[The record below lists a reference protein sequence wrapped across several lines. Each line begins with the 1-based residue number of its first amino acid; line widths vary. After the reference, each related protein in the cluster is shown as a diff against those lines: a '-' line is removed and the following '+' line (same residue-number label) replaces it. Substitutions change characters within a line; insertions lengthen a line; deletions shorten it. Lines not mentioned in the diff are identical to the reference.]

1 MAPIRNYAVA
11 QGVLTATGTTFVYT
25 VPAGY
30 ALILKFG
37 GVVNNA
43 GAAAT
48 GQFGIHVQNTACSI
62 PLASTSLQAY
72 QAALWSGWTVLNA
85 SDQLYV
91 NSDHQPTNYWFAG
104 ALLPFAVGVHTA
116 GVEVPA
122 PDLATASVEMGD
134 SGLPLVVPPPIY
146 LPPNQNPAYVAG

>member
-1 MAPIRNYAVA
+1 MAPIRNYAIA
-11 QGVLTATGTTFVYT
+11 QGVLTTVGTTFVYT

-43 GAAAT
+43 AAAAA
-48 GQFGIHVQNTACSI
+48 GQFGIHVQGTACSI
-62 PLASTSLQAY
+62 PLASTTLQAY
-72 QAALWSGWTVLNA
+72 QTALWSGWTVLNA

-104 ALLPFAVGVHTA
+104 ALLPFAVGVS
-116 GVEVPA
+116 
-122 PDLATASVEMGD
+122 ATDEAF
-134 SGLPLVVPPPIY
+134 PPPQSQQPQPAEPDPTAPNPRPPTIY
-146 LPPNQNPAYVAG
+146 LPPNQNQPYVAG